1 MVFFNASTR
10 ELTAKIVYYG
20 PGLGGKTTNLKVLHQ
35 RLEPGTA
42 GEMVQLSTE
51 SDRTIYFDL
60 MPVELGDIKGYR
72 IRFQLTTVPGQTAF
86 NETRRVVLKDADGI
100 VFVADSQWTLLPKNM
115 ESWQSLGENL
125 AANSLALETM
135 PIVIQF
141 NKRDLPDIL
150 SVEAMQE
157 ALGFSTYPHVE
168 AIASEGRGVTETFRL
183 ISKLTFLDLLRRLQ
197 GRPTPDAVTRLD
209 DARPAPAPDAPG
221 PVRAD
226 REERDERRPPLTL
239 VRPLDRVAEEE
250 APSDEPFPEADS
262 PLETATFATSAATA
276 LLEER
281 VATLEAEI
289 EAAVRSEELHRLRTR
304 VDELEARLSEAGE
317 RVAAEVA
324 SVALAGE
331 ERVRS
336 VEHRLEAEVGRQR
349 ERADRLEEQ
358 VSALGRDIEQIQR
371 ALSEAAEPRRESEDL
386 KLQLAPLVE
395 EKVRRE
401 TDESWSTEIERL
413 RQALAESLEDLSER
427 VRRAVRG

>member
-42 GEMVQLSTE
+42 GELVQLSTE
-51 SDRTIYFDL
+51 NDRTIYFDL

-86 NETRRVVLKDADGI
+86 NETRRVVLKDADGV

-135 PIVIQF
+135 PVVIQF

-157 ALGFSTYPHVE
+157 ALGFSAYPHVE
-168 AIASEGRGVTETFRL
+168 AIASEGRGVTETFKL

-209 DARPAPAPDAPG
+209 VGRPAPAPAAPELAG
-221 PVRAD
+221 AD
-226 REERDERRPPLTL
+226 REEQGERRRPLTL
-239 VRPLDRVAEEE
+239 VRPLDRPAEEE
-250 APSDEPFPEADS
+250 ALTDEPFPEADS
-262 PLETATFATSAATA
+262 PLETGTSAATA

-281 VATLEAEI
+281 VRTLEAEI

-304 VDELEARLSEAGE
+304 VDEIEARLSETGE
-317 RVAAEVA
+317 RLAAEVA

-336 VEHRLEAEVGRQR
+336 VEQHLEAEVGHLR
-349 ERADRLEEQ
+349 ERTDRLEEQ
-358 VSALGRDIEQIQR
+358 VAALGRDIEQIQR

-386 KLQLAPLVE
+386 KLQLAPLLE
-395 EKVRRE
+395 EQVRRE
-401 TDESWSTEIERL
+401 TDENWSTEIERL